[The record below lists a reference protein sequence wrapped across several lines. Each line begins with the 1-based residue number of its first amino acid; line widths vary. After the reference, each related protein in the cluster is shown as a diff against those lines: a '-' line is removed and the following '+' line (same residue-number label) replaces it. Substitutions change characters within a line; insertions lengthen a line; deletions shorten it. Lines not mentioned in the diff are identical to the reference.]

1 MNWADW
7 FIVGVVSLSCMVSLM
22 RGFVQEAM
30 SLAVWFFAI
39 AVAMLFGEQLSGL
52 MVDKIATPS
61 LRNMVAFAGLFVVTM
76 VLGSLVSKLLGQLVT
91 SVGLG
96 STDRILGT
104 LFGFVR
110 GIIIVLALL
119 IFVPAVIDVQYDDW
133 WQTSQLIPHV
143 LRLEDWSRETAAAI
157 IGFFSSIKPD

>member
-7 FIVGVVSLSCMVSLM
+7 FIVGVVSLSCVVSLL

-30 SLAVWFFAI
+30 SLAVWFLAI

-52 MVDKIATPS
+52 MEAKISTPS
-61 LRNMVAFAGLFVVTM
+61 LRNIIAFSSLFVVTM
-76 VLGSLVSKLLGQLVT
+76 VLGSLVSKLLGQLVN

-96 STDRILGT
+96 STDRILGM
-104 LFGFVR
+104 LFGFGR
-110 GIIIVLALL
+110 GVIIVLALL
-119 IFVPAVIDVQYDDW
+119 IFVPAVVDVQYDDW

-143 LRLEDWSRETAAAI
+143 LRLEDWSREMAGAV
-157 IGFFSSIKPD
+157 IGFFSSIKPG

>member
-7 FIVGVVSLSCMVSLM
+7 FIVGVVSLSCVVSLL

-30 SLAVWFFAI
+30 SLAVWFLAI

-52 MVDKIATPS
+52 MEAKISTPS
-61 LRNMVAFAGLFVVTM
+61 LRNIIAFSSLFVVTM
-76 VLGSLVSKLLGQLVT
+76 VLGSLVSKLLGQLVN

-96 STDRILGT
+96 STDRILGM
-104 LFGFVR
+104 LFGFAR
-110 GIIIVLALL
+110 GVIIVLALL
-119 IFVPAVIDVQYDDW
+119 IFVPAVVDVQYDDW

-143 LRLEDWSRETAAAI
+143 LRLEDWSREMAGDV
-157 IGFFSSIKPD
+157 IGFFSSIKPG

>member
-7 FIVGVVSLSCMVSLM
+7 LIVGIVGLSCLVSLM

-30 SLAVWFFAI
+30 SLTVWFLAI
-39 AVAMLFGEQLSGL
+39 AVAMLFGEQLSA
-52 MVDKIATPS
+52 MMTDSIATPS
-61 LRNMVAFAGLFVVTM
+61 LRNIIAFSGLFVVTV
-76 VLGSLVSKLLGQLVT
+76 VLGSLVSKLLGQLVN

-104 LFGFVR
+104 LFGFAR
-110 GIIIVLALL
+110 GVIIVLALL
-119 IFVPAVIDVQYDDW
+119 IFVPAVINVQGDDW
-133 WQTSQLIPHV
+133 WQSSTLIPHV
-143 LRLEDWSRETAAAI
+143 LRLEDWSRQAAGAV